1 MSNPAATHGWA
12 HNLGTVIAFE
22 FTRTLR
28 RRSFWITT
36 LAVPALIVA
45 LSSLIVFSNNQAA
58 EGTGGRDQ
66 SVTFTYADA
75 SSLVDPAVAKAA
87 GGTPA
92 SDAAAARED
101 VVQGRSDLFI
111 AFPADPASQPIEVAG
126 RDEGLTGT
134 PDYGAIARKVLSDS
148 VRAKVAD
155 ARVTAV
161 LSGATSVNQVTYAD
175 GQVAPGFAAAILPG
189 LFIVVFYMAIMLLGN
204 QMLNITVEEKENR
217 VTEMILTTIHPTT
230 LIVGKLIALVGVGL
244 VQAAVLIGPTLL
256 ISPGILAAVS
266 PSASVSVNVPGI
278 ALAAVL
284 FLGGF
289 LMFSGL
295 LVSVG
300 AIMPTAKEAG
310 SAFGAVVITIFLP
323 LYAIGILLADP
334 HGVVSQALT
343 FFPLTAPITA
353 MARNAT
359 GTLLPWEAALS
370 IVVIYATAVAL
381 LALGIRLF
389 RTGSISYDARL
400 DVRKV
405 LSSRHG
411 QG

>member
-111 AFPADPASQPIEVAG
+111 SFPADPASQPIEVAG

-148 VRAKVAD
+148 VRAKIAD